1 MSALVNAPERPSPRD
16 RAVGVANEVG
26 ARVLHGLEAWMLR
39 ASELPITP
47 FLPTDTFG
55 WIADLE
61 AGWRDMR
68 AELDQVLLRRDDL
81 PNFQDISTDQASIT
95 NDDGW
100 KTFFFY
106 GYGVRAHDNCDRCP
120 RTAALLDTVPG
131 LKTAFFSIL
140 SPGKEIGI
148 HRGPWRGVLRYHLAL
163 RVPEPASACGIRVGG
178 EEAHWEE
185 GRSLLFDDGYEH
197 EAWNRTDG
205 IRVVLFADVMRPLR
219 PPVEQFNRALV
230 KAIGMSPFVRDA
242 KRRYIE
248 WARRFDPVTA
258 ASYRR

>member
-1 MSALVNAPERPSPRD
+1 MSAVVNAPEPPTARERV
-16 RAVGVANEVG
+16 VGVANELG
-26 ARVLHGLEAWMLR
+26 ARVLRGMESWVLR
-39 ASELPITP
+39 TSEVPTTP

-61 AGWRDMR
+61 AGWQDIR
-68 AELDQVLLRRDDL
+68 AELDQVLVRRDDL

-95 NDDGW
+95 SDDGW

-106 GYGVRAHDNCDRCP
+106 GYGFRAHDNCERCP
-120 RTAALLDTVPG
+120 RTAALLDAVPG

-140 SPGKEIGI
+140 SPGKEIGV

-205 IRVVLFADVMRPLR
+205 LRVVLFADVLRPLR
-219 PPVEQFNRALV
+219 PPADQLNRALV
-230 KAIGMSPFVRDA
+230 KAIGLSPFVRDG
-242 KRRYIE
+242 KRRYLE
-248 WARRFDPVTA
+248 WSQRFDPATA
-258 ASYRR
+258 VSARR